1 MQSESDPKPFYVRL
15 NEDGTRD
22 EYVLQDGW
30 SEVLHRHVTPRA
42 HRWEDDLVT
51 NVRTWEADEFQGD
64 DDQLGT
70 DGSAADIGVKDTDD
84 APRAARLALRS
95 LRKALQ
101 RMREVSNAHRT

>member
-42 HRWEDDLVT
+42 YRWEDDLVT

-64 DDQLGT
+64 DDQPGMGGT
-70 DGSAADIGVKDTDD
+70 AAGMRVKDTDNV
-84 APRAARLALRS
+84 PRAARLALRS

-101 RMREVSNAHRT
+101 RMREVSSAYWI

>member
-15 NEDGTRD
+15 NIDGTRD

-42 HRWEDDLVT
+42 HRWDADLVR
-51 NVRTWEADEFQGD
+51 NVRTWQADEFEGD
-64 DDQLGT
+64 DDEPGT
-70 DGSAADIGVKDTDD
+70 GGSAAGIWLKDTDNV
-84 APRAARLALRS
+84 PWAARLALRS

-101 RMREVSNAHRT
+101 RMREVSNSHRT